1 MEFIEK
7 DVKKVLVSS
16 EEIEAR
22 SKELAEMIEKDYD
35 NKKPILLCLLNG
47 ALPFMATLVKKIRTD
62 VEYQCVKVSSYAGT
76 TSTGTVSFGS
86 FDVEKLNGRD
96 ILIIED
102 IVDTGLTIKKVKEYL
117 FSIGALSVEVVT
129 LLDKPSRRV
138 ADIYPKYIGFTV
150 PNEFVIGFG
159 LDYNEKYRNL
169 PYVGVLKEDAI

>member
-62 VEYQCVKVSSYAGT
+62 VEYQCVKVSSYTGT

-86 FDVEKLNGRD
+86 FDVFN
-96 ILIIED
+96 
-102 IVDTGLTIKKVKEYL
+102 
-117 FSIGALSVEVVT
+117 
-129 LLDKPSRRV
+129 
-138 ADIYPKYIGFTV
+138 
-150 PNEFVIGFG
+150 N
-159 LDYNEKYRNL
+159 
-169 PYVGVLKEDAI
+169 